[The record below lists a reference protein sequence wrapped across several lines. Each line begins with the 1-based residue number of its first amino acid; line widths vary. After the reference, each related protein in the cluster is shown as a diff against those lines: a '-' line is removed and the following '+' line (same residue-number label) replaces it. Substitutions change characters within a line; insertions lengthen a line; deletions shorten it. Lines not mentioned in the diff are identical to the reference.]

1 MAGII
6 FKHRGTV
13 DKFMGDGIL
22 AFFGDPFE
30 MPDHARRCVEAALE
44 MQKKIRELAVL
55 WAPRAGINLKVRMG
69 INTGR
74 VIVGNLGT
82 RNRIEYTVIGA
93 AVNLGQRMESNAPL
107 GGILVTAAVKE
118 QVEKDFIFGPRQE
131 VPVKGYEKPVDAYE
145 VVFEVCGTETG
156 GSDRGDRT

>member
-6 FKHRGTV
+6 FEHGGTV

-30 MPDHARRCVEAALE
+30 MPDHTRRCLKAALA
-44 MQKKIRELAVL
+44 MQKKIRELAVI
-55 WAPRAGINLKVRMG
+55 WASRAGIDLKVRMG

-82 RNRIEYTVIGA
+82 SARIEYTVIGA

-107 GGILVTAAVKE
+107 GGILVTGVVKE
-118 QVEKDFIFGPRQE
+118 KAGTGFSFGEKRKIT
-131 VPVKGYEKPVDAYE
+131 VKGYDESIEAYE
-145 VVFEVCGTETG
+145 VIV
-156 GSDRGDRT
+156 SQN